1 MTIRHPEK
9 IKKFNPTILKKPN
22 WIKVKAPTSKEY
34 SDTLELVK
42 KYNLHTVCQEAA
54 CPNIG
59 ECWSK
64 KTCYFYDIR

>member
-59 ECWSK
+59 QAGPK
-64 KTCYFYDIR
+64 NMLLL

>member
-34 SDTLELVK
+34 SDTFR
-42 KYNLHTVCQEAA
+42 
-54 CPNIG
+54 I
-59 ECWSK
+59 S
-64 KTCYFYDIR
+64 